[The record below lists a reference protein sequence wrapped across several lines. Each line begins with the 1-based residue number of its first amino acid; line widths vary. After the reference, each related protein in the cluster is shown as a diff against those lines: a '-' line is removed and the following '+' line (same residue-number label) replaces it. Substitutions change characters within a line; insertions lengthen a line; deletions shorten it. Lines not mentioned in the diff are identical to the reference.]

1 VNVVCKAS
9 GSLRHPEKNSDTGP
23 SDGKHLRL
31 LNYNIQAGMASRR
44 YADYLLHSWKYF
56 LPHPRRWRN
65 FDAIANRLRNFDL
78 IALQETDAGSL
89 RTGFGS
95 PTEYLARHAGLP
107 FWFEQTNREI
117 GSLSRHGNAIL
128 CRERPFEVVDHKLP
142 GMRGRGALIAIFGPP
157 SRGVAVISVHLA
169 LGRRP
174 RQLQMGSLCELISE
188 YSDVILMGDFNCD
201 LRSPEMRAMMQRT
214 FLRAPP
220 AMGST
225 FPSWRPYRCID
236 HILVTPGI
244 DILHS
249 AQPAWLYSDHLPVCM
264 EVRLPAGASVE
275 RPEPASQIG

>member
-1 VNVVCKAS
+1 MGDTCRHS
-9 GSLRHPEKNSDTGP
+9 GNGSGRDVSNGHCI
-23 SDGKHLRL
+23 RL

-56 LPHPRRWRN
+56 LPHPQRWRN
-65 FDAIANRLRNFDL
+65 FDAIAHRLRDFDV

-95 PTEYLARHAGLP
+95 PTEYLARHAGFP

-142 GMRGRGALIAIFGPP
+142 GMRGRGALIAVFGPP
-157 SRGVAVISVHLA
+157 SRGLAVISVHLA

-174 RQLQMGSLCELISE
+174 RQMQMGSLSELISE
-188 YSDVILMGDFNCD
+188 YSNVILMGDLNCD
-201 LRSPEMRAMMQRT
+201 LRSPEMRSMLQRT
-214 FLRAPP
+214 SLRAPS

-225 FPSWRPYRCID
+225 FPSWRPHRCID

-249 AQPAWLYSDHLPVCM
+249 SQPSWHYSDHLPVCM
-264 EVRLPAGASVE
+264 NVRLPEGVSVE
-275 RPEPASQIG
+275 RSKLMS